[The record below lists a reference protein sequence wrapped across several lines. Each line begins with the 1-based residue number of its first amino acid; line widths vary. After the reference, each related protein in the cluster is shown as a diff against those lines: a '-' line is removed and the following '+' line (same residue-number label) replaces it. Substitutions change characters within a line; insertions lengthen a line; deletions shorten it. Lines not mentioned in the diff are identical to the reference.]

1 MNESNLEMRLANC
14 SSRML
19 EQLEI
24 IREYLKE
31 QHIIDINKLIE
42 ISGNVHQLN
51 IDENIIQCENTKRA
65 IDELIKLLNLERRR
79 RVVTISLNDA
89 TTAREKKTNIKNHSR
104 MMRRRQLNP
113 YGLGSIQKDHMD

>member
-113 YGLGSIQKDHMD
+113 YGLRSIEKDHMD